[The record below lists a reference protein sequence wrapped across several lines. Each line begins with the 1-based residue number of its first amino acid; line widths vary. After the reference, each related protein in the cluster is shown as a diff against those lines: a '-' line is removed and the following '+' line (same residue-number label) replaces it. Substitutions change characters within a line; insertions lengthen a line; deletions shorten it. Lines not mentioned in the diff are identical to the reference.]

1 MHTLGKVFLG
11 LVIVLAGLDAY
22 FALVLIA
29 HRDRWNERYEKAVE
43 NYQTQHTQLLQA
55 RHNVQDRQLKLNR
68 LLDTWGSTWEARGE
82 LLDRDDGRLR
92 IEAGSA
98 TGLPGPN
105 ENGTNPIVYIF
116 QENGDAGSVFLGE
129 FELVTIEADQSA
141 GRLTRTEFG
150 MEITNWPAN
159 ASGAMFRIRES
170 IPSAGRTQFDDLF
183 VQYAQEEQKLDFQQ
197 GQLRI
202 AGEQLA
208 KSQAILEQRIAELS
222 GDPNPPE
229 GAHQD
234 VIDGLV
240 ETMRREEVARNADL
254 DRLYDLRR
262 QYSRKTNE
270 LGSLIEQNREL
281 VSTLPGATAA
291 ASRSSVPI
299 PATLSTTVG
308 N

>member
-29 HRDRWNERYEKAVE
+29 HRDRWNERYEKAVS
-43 NYQTQHTQLLQA
+43 NYETQHAQLLQA
-55 RHNVQDRQLKLNR
+55 RHNVQDRRLKLNR
-68 LLDTWGSTWEARGE
+68 LVDAWGNTWEARGG
-82 LLDRDDGRLR
+82 LLNRDDARLV

-116 QENGDAGSVFLGE
+116 QDNGDAGSVFLGE

-141 GRLTRTEFG
+141 GRLTRPEFG

-159 ASGAMFRIRES
+159 GSGAQFRIRES
-170 IPSAGRTQFDDLF
+170 IPSAGRTLFDELF
-183 VQYAQEEQKLDFQQ
+183 VQYAQNEQKLDFQQ
-197 GQLRI
+197 RQLRI
-202 AGEQLA
+202 EGEQLA

-262 QYSRKTNE
+262 QYSRKTAM
-270 LGSLIEQNREL
+270 LDSLIEENHES
-281 VSTLPGATAA
+281 VSELPGAASA
-291 ASRSSVPI
+291 ASRPSAPVPT
-299 PATLSTTVG
+299 TLSTTIG